1 MTGHPATPPTRAI
14 VVEECDNPSSAYFLF
29 PALAHLPCPVTRR
42 SFADLPG
49 PAELDGAM
57 VVLARYVPG
66 GWVRLLTAARPR
78 LSRLAFFM
86 DDDLFDTAASRGAP
100 LHYRF
105 KLWRLAARRRDWLLS
120 QKAEFWVSTPA
131 LMEKYAAWGPRLVL
145 PAPLPAGAAS
155 PDADTRRIFYHG
167 TASHNPDIRWLFP
180 VMAEVL
186 AKNPRLALEI
196 VGKRAVATLF
206 KPLPRVTVVHP
217 MPWPAYRI
225 FAATPGRHVGLA
237 PQLDSAFNA
246 ARSYTKFCDITRSG
260 AVGVYAAGSAC
271 ADVVEH
277 EKDGLVVPMQPAA
290 WVAAITRLAGDDG
303 LRAAMLQNAQDKLAE
318 LSRRAEASHAR
329 LFAAPP
335 GTPEGAPDAGATDA

>member
-1 MTGHPATPPTRAI
+1 MTGDNASRPSRVV
-14 VVEECDNPSSAYFLF
+14 VVEERDNPSSAYFLL
-29 PALAHLPCPVTRR
+29 PALARLSCPVIRR
-42 SFADLPG
+42 GFADLPH

-57 VVLARYVPG
+57 VVLARYVPP
-66 GWVRLLTAARPR
+66 GWMRLVAEARPR
-78 LSRLAFFM
+78 LARLVFFM
-86 DDDLFDTAASRGAP
+86 DDDLFDTAASRGTP

-105 KLWRLAARRRDWLLS
+105 KLWRLAARRRDWLLA

-131 LMEKYAAWGPRLVL
+131 LMDKYAAWGPRLIL
-145 PAPLPAGAAS
+145 PAPLPDAA
-155 PDADTRRIFYHG
+155 PGPEADIRRIFYHG

-186 AKNPRLALEI
+186 GKNPRLALEI
-196 VGKRAVATLF
+196 VGKRAVAALY

-225 FAATPGRHVGLA
+225 FAAAPGRHVGLA

-271 ADVVEH
+271 AGVVEH
-277 EKDGLVVPMQPAA
+277 EKDGLVVPMRPDA
-290 WVAAITRLAGDDG
+290 WVAAITRLAADDG
-303 LRAAMLQNAQDKLAE
+303 LRTAMLRNARDKLAE
-318 LSRRAEASHAR
+318 LSRRAAASHAG
-329 LFAAPP
+329 LFDETGGPVEK
-335 GTPEGAPDAGATDA
+335 GDA